1 MPESQRMRTARTSH
15 GIPALIEKLSLI
27 RYDIK
32 LESFSFSRRTAV
44 VKQMKIEGLLFD
56 PRSNMYIL
64 LLKEISGSNTLP
76 IWIGKPEADSIALA
90 LGKIVTPRPLTH
102 DLIKNVI
109 TGVNMK
115 ITKVVIT
122 EIVDNTYYAGI
133 YVDRGD
139 GSEVPID
146 SRPSDA
152 IAVAIRIN
160 APIFVDESVI
170 EHKNNDELEAWL
182 KKLKPE
188 DFGNIM

>member
-1 MPESQRMRTARTSH
+1 M
-15 GIPALIEKLSLI
+15 
-27 RYDIK
+27 
-32 LESFSFSRRTAV
+32 

-64 LLKEISGSNTLP
+64 LLKEVNGNNTLP

-102 DLIKNVI
+102 DLVKNVI
-109 TGVNMK
+109 TGVNMQVTK
-115 ITKVVIT
+115 IMIT

-133 YVDRGD
+133 YIDKGD
-139 GSEVPID
+139 GEEVHID

-160 APIFVDESVI
+160 APIFVNESVI
-170 EHKNNDELEAWL
+170 EHKNSDELEDWL